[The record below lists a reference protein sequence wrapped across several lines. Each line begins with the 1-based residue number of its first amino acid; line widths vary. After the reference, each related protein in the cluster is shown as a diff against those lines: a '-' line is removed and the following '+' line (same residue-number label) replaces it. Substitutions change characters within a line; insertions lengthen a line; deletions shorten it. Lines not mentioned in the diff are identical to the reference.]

1 MFESRSRVAINVEGG
16 PMLLIVEKGASKGVA
31 LDPLILDVFE

>member
-1 MFESRSRVAINVEGG
+1 MLKSRLRLATNVEGW
-16 PMLLIVEKGASKGVA
+16 PMPLIVEKGASKGVA

>member
-1 MFESRSRVAINVEGG
+1 MFKSRPWVAANVEGW

-31 LDPLILDVFE
+31 LDPLISDVFQ